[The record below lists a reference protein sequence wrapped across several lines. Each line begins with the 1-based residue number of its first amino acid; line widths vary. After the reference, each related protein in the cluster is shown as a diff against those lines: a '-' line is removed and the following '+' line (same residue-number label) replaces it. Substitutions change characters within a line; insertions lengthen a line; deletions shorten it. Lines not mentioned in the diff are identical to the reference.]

1 VGYLEAEA
9 VEEGN
14 FAAFVAGLDDPEAVD
29 GGEAAAD
36 EWGGG
41 LGA

>member
-9 VEEGN
+9 VEEGD

-29 GGEAAAD
+29 GGEVVAD
-36 EWGGG
+36 DLDCSGS
-41 LGA
+41 A